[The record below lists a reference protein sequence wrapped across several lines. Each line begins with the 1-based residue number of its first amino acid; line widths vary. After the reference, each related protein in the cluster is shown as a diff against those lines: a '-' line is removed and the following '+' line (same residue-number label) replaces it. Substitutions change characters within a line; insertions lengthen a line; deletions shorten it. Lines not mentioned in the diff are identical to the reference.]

1 LAIRQ
6 PARHGGQRRIAVTD
20 ELNADSTRED
30 RLDRQALASALTARM
45 DELRVEQGELA
56 RRASVSVSYL
66 RHMQNGTGTSQY
78 SWGTLSRVSR
88 ALKWPDDRLHKIFHR
103 LPEEDSITPSGA
115 EIFTQ
120 AIMAE
125 LQPYLTKID
134 AMDER
139 ISVVMDLLHRVN
151 DRIDIVMDMQTKHS
165 GEDH

>member
-6 PARHGGQRRIAVTD
+6 PARPGGQRRIAVTD
-20 ELNADSTRED
+20 ELNAPSTRED
-30 RLDRQALASALTARM
+30 RLDRQGLANAVTARM
-45 DELRVEQGELA
+45 DELRLEQHELA
-56 RRASVSVSYL
+56 KRASVSISYL

-88 ALKWPDDRLHKIFHR
+88 ALKWPEDRLHKIFHR

-120 AIMAE
+120 AVMAE
-125 LQPYLTKID
+125 LQPYLEKID

-139 ISVVMDLLHRVN
+139 ISLAMDLLHHVN
-151 DRIDIVMDMQTKHS
+151 DRIDAVLETRAERPDNDK
-165 GEDH
+165 